1 MKTEIFPI
9 YPILALAILFLSL
22 NACEDNAGTE
32 FDDVP
37 VVEGYLYEGNP
48 VEIQLTRKSPFDTD
62 LNLDPADLD
71 ALSLSIK
78 SEGKSYALLPQGD
91 GLYRSGKDGL
101 NIQVGKTYQL
111 EFEFK
116 GKTVNAET
124 TVLAKPLGFSQD
136 VTSISVPQISFPPSG
151 GMRNFPDPVKF
162 NWSNA
167 DQSYYLLVVENTETD
182 PDPIFDFSSLGIDP
196 PSRLFRVEPT
206 QNNTFEVRSQ
216 QFQYYGQH
224 RVILYH
230 INPEYALL
238 YQDSGDNSLN
248 LKSPPTNVKNGLGIF
263 TAISSDTLYLNVTQ

>member
-1 MKTEIFPI
+1 MKTIIAPI
-9 YPILALAILFLSL
+9 QQILLVACLTFSLA
-22 NACEDNAGTE
+22 ACEESASIE

-48 VEIQLTRKSPFDTD
+48 VEIKLSRKSSFDAD
-62 LNLDPADLD
+62 LQLDPTDLD

-78 SEGKSYALLPQGD
+78 SGGKSYALLPQGD
-91 GLYRSGKDGL
+91 GRYRSGNDGL
-101 NIQVGKTYQL
+101 EIQTGQTYEL

-116 GKTVNAET
+116 GKVVSAET
-124 TVLAKPLGFSQD
+124 RVLAKPLGFSQD
-136 VTSISVPQISFPPSG
+136 VKSMRIPQFTFPPSG
-151 GMRNFPDPVKF
+151 SLNFPDPVKF
-162 NWSNA
+162 TWSNP
-167 DQSYYLLVVENTETD
+167 DLSYYLLVVENIETN
-182 PDPIFDFSSLGIDP
+182 PDPIVDFSSLGIEP
-196 PSRLFRVEPT
+196 PSQLFRVEPT
-206 QNNTFEVRSQ
+206 QNNTYEIGSQ

-224 RVILYH
+224 RIILYH

>member
-1 MKTEIFPI
+1 MKIAIFPI

-22 NACEDNAGTE
+22 SACEDNAGTE
-32 FDDVP
+32 FDDAP
-37 VVEGYLYEGNP
+37 VVEGYLYDGNP
-48 VEIQLTRKSPFDTD
+48 VEIQLTRKSPFDTE

-91 GLYRSGKDGL
+91 GLYRSGKDGV
-101 NIQVGKTYQL
+101 NVQAGKTYQL

-116 GKTVNAET
+116 GKTVSAET
-124 TVLAKPLGFSQD
+124 SVLAKPLGFTQD
-136 VTSISVPQISFPPSG
+136 VTSIRVPQISFPPSG
-151 GMRNFPDPVKF
+151 SLSFPDPVKF
-162 NWSNA
+162 SWSNP
-167 DQSYYLLVVENTETD
+167 DVSYYLLVVENTETD

-206 QNNTFEVRSQ
+206 QNNTYELRSQ

-224 RVILYH
+224 RIILYH

-248 LKSPPTNVKNGLGIF
+248 LKTPPTNVKNGLGIF